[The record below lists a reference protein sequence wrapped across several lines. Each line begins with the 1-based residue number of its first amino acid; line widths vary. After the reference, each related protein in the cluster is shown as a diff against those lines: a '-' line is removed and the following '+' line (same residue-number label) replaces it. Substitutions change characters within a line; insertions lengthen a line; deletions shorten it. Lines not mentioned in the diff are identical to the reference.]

1 MKPLDSW
8 MKPQNGRPWYSWRTS
23 ANPISPRRA
32 VGLSTSNAGDFL
44 ECAEDSFLMQVIDE
58 LTRGDTLLELLL
70 TNKEE
75 LAEGIKV
82 EGSPGYSDY
91 EMLEFKTLREMGK
104 TNKWSHNLT
113 LQESRF
119 LLLHRSSWQDPIC
132 N

>member
-1 MKPLDSW
+1 M
-8 MKPQNGRPWYSWRTS
+8 
-23 ANPISPRRA
+23 
-32 VGLSTSNAGDFL
+32 

-91 EMLEFKTLREMGK
+91 EMLEFKTLRERGK